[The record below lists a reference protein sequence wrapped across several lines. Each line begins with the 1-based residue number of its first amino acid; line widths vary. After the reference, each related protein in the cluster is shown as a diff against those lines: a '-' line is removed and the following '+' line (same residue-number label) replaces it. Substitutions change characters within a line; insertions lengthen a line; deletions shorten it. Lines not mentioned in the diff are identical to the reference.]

1 MTMKTMSK
9 PIKYKIIISGG
20 GTGGH
25 VFPAIAIADAL
36 SKKLPGIEI
45 LFIGALGR
53 LEMEKVPAAGYKIIG
68 LPVSGFIRKL
78 SAGNIK
84 VVLNLLKSL
93 RQSGRIIKEFRPDV
107 VVGVGGYASGPVLWV
122 AGNKNI
128 PVLIQEQNSYAGVTN
143 KLLGGKAKRICV
155 AYPEM
160 DKYFEAS
167 KIVYTGNPVRAALFT
182 KAPEKEEALRF
193 FGLDS
198 NKKTV
203 LIIGGSLGARTINNS
218 ILASLADFAGN
229 NETQLLWQTGKFYY
243 KNILEQSKDKET
255 KNIKIFDFIG
265 RMDMAYAAADIIVS
279 RAGAGTISELAL
291 VGKPVIM
298 VPSPNVAEDHQTK
311 NARALVKENAALL
324 VTDNEAGTKLTKSIF
339 NLLTDDT
346 KKHELAVNI
355 KKMAVHDSAEQI
367 AEEVLKLIN
376 AN

>member
-1 MTMKTMSK
+1 MSK
-9 PIKYKIIISGG
+9 PVKYKIIISGG

-36 SKKLPGIEI
+36 SKMLPGIEI

-93 RQSGRIIKEFRPDV
+93 RQSGRIIKEFRPDA

-182 KAPEKEEALRF
+182 KAPEKEKALRF

-198 NKKTV
+198 NKKTI

-218 ILASLADFAGN
+218 ILESLADFAGN

-243 KNILEQSKDKET
+243 KNILEQSKEKET

-291 VGKPVIM
+291 VGKPVIL

-324 VTDNEAGTKLTKSIF
+324 VADNEASAKLTKSIF
-339 NLLTDDT
+339 KLLTDDT
-346 KKHELAVNI
+346 RKHELAVNI
-355 KKMAVHDSAEQI
+355 KKMAVHNSAEQI
-367 AEEVLKLIN
+367 AEEVLKLIK